1 MSGHSKW
8 HNIRLRKARVDAQR
22 GKIFT
27 KLAREIIMAARE
39 GGGDPASNAKLRDAI
54 EKARAASMPQDNITR
69 AIQRATGELAG
80 VQYEEIVYEG
90 YGAGGVAIMVQ
101 ALTDNRNRTVSEL
114 RSIFTRHGGNLGE
127 AGCVAWMFDPR
138 GVIIVPRNEIEEDS
152 LLEIVLD
159 AGAQDLKTDQRS
171 YEVTT
176 RPEDFERVKSTLAE
190 DSIALE
196 SAEVTMVP
204 QSTVTV
210 AGKESEHILKLMEAL
225 EDRDDI
231 QHVYANFDI
240 PESVMEQVAA
250 A

>member
-138 GVIIVPRNEIEEDS
+138 GVIIVPRNEMEEDT

>member
-39 GGGDPASNAKLRDAI
+39 GGGDPASNARLRDAI

-90 YGAGGVAIMVQ
+90 YGPGGIAIMVQ

-159 AGAQDLKTDQRS
+159 AGAQDLNTDQRS

-190 DSIALE
+190 HSIALE

-204 QSTVTV
+204 QSTVAV

-240 PESVMEQVAA
+240 PESVMEQAA
-250 A
+250 AA

>member
-39 GGGDPASNAKLRDAI
+39 GGGDPASNARLRDAI
-54 EKARAASMPQDNITR
+54 ERARAASMPQDNITR

-90 YGAGGVAIMVQ
+90 YGPGGIAIMVQ

-138 GVIIVPRNEIEEDS
+138 GVIIVPRNEMEEDT

-159 AGAQDLKTDQRS
+159 AGAQDLNTDQRS

-190 DSIALE
+190 HSIALE

-204 QSTVTV
+204 QSTVAV

-240 PESVMEQVAA
+240 PESVMEQAA
-250 A
+250 AA

>member
-231 QHVYANFDI
+231 QRVYANFDI

>member
-27 KLAREIIMAARE
+27 KLAREIITAARE
-39 GGGDPASNAKLRDAI
+39 GGGDPASNARLRDAI

-204 QSTVTV
+204 QSTVAV

>member
-27 KLAREIIMAARE
+27 KLAREIITAARE
-39 GGGDPASNAKLRDAI
+39 GGGDPASNARLRDAI

>member
-39 GGGDPASNAKLRDAI
+39 GGGDPASNARLRDAI
-54 EKARAASMPQDNITR
+54 ERARAASMPQDNITR
-69 AIQRATGELAG
+69 AIQRATGELEG

-90 YGAGGVAIMVQ
+90 YGPGGIAIMVQ

-138 GVIIVPRNEIEEDS
+138 GVIIVPRNEMEEDT

-159 AGAQDLKTDQRS
+159 AGAQDLNTDQRS

-190 DSIALE
+190 HSIALE

-204 QSTVTV
+204 QSTVAV

-240 PESVMEQVAA
+240 PESVMEQAA
-250 A
+250 AA

>member
-27 KLAREIIMAARE
+27 KLAREIITAARE
-39 GGGDPASNAKLRDAI
+39 GGGDPASNARLRDAI

-90 YGAGGVAIMVQ
+90 YGPGGIAIMVQ

-138 GVIIVPRNEIEEDS
+138 GVIIVPRNEMEEDT

-159 AGAQDLKTDQRS
+159 AGAQDLNTDQRS

-190 DSIALE
+190 HSIALE

-204 QSTVTV
+204 QSTVAV

-240 PESVMEQVAA
+240 PESVMEQAA
-250 A
+250 AA